1 MDGGLNDAL
10 ASQLRAIAGNGAK
23 YIIVYVVLW
32 AGAYIYIDLEM
43 PDSTGA
49 LFLMSFAGIGLN
61 FFLLYSLVQSSDAAD
76 YGPKT
81 GLASF
86 FGLSILHTV
95 AILVGLLFLIIPGLY
110 LSIRW
115 LPAFARLLN
124 SDEGIIAAFDWSW
137 DRTKGHVLS
146 LTGWFMGLIA
156 LYLIAFASI
165 AVFEFYTE
173 FNRDVSSETL
183 ETLLIPSVILSN
195 VAMALALVWYTL
207 LGVASYVCLLHDGTE
222 EAEQFE

>member
-1 MDGGLNDAL
+1 MDGGLNGAL
-10 ASQLRAIAGNGAK
+10 ASQIREIAGNAAK

-49 LFLMSFAGIGLN
+49 FFLMSFVGVGLN

-86 FGLSILHTV
+86 FGLSLLHSI
-95 AILVGLLFLIIPGLY
+95 AIFAGLVFLIIPGLF
-110 LSIRW
+110 LCIRW

-124 SDEGIIAAFDWSW
+124 SDEGLIAAFDWSW
-137 DRTKGHVLS
+137 DRTKGHE
-146 LTGWFMGLIA
+146 LTLAGWFLGLIA

-165 AVFEFYTE
+165 AVIEIYPEFD
-173 FNRDVSSETL
+173 RDVSYETL
-183 ETLLIPSVILSN
+183 ESLLIPSVILSN
-195 VAMALALVWYTL
+195 VAMALGLVWYTL

-222 EAEQFE
+222 EAEEFE